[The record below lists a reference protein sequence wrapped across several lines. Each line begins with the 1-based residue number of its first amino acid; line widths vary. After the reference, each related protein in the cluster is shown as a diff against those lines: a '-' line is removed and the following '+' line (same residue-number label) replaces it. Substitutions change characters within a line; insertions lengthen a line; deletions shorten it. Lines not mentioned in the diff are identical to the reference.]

1 MDGHQER
8 RNQGKAHPKYR
19 SLQQSRAPSL
29 MEEYWMKT
37 VSSGPKKAEEYAE
50 LKSTALGYQEL
61 KNSTE
66 LKRQIPE

>member
-1 MDGHQER
+1 
-8 RNQGKAHPKYR
+8 
-19 SLQQSRAPSL
+19 